1 MRAAVATPAPAGFSR
16 TTPVTRGKA
25 SHAVA
30 YRAAAFADSLEL
42 ARFICLAGGGLYEF
56 LFGDLIPLVTPA
68 SFLAIAVA
76 SPLCSIS
83 YRNCFVAV
91 DEATNAVIGAANVF
105 LTDLLR
111 NENHALLPFRRRS
124 HIQPMLN
131 LQDWGSMFLNAL
143 AVSARHRCRGVGARL
158 LDWAEDRARQAGCD
172 RLSLHAWAD
181 NTTALDFYRAR
192 GFVELAVADIPYE
205 PRLPHVGGSILMQ
218 RRLRPA
224 I

>member
-16 TTPVTRGKA
+16 TTLGIVTDGRA

-76 SPLCSIS
+76 SPLCSIA

-91 DEATNAVIGAANVF
+91 DEAMNAVIGAANVF
-105 LTDLLR
+105 PTDLGRGCACLTAF
-111 NENHALLPFRRRS
+111 ELPAS
-124 HIQPMLN
+124 
-131 LQDWGSMFLNAL
+131 
-143 AVSARHRCRGVGARL
+143 
-158 LDWAEDRARQAGCD
+158 GCC
-172 RLSLHAWAD
+172 
-181 NTTALDFYRAR
+181 
-192 GFVELAVADIPYE
+192 G
-205 PRLPHVGGSILMQ
+205 
-218 RRLRPA
+218 
-224 I
+224 